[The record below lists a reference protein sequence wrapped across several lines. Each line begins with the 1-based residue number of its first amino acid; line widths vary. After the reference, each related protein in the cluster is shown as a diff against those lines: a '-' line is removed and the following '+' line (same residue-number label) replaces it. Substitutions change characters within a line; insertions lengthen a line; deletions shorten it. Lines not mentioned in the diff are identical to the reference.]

1 MAVFTCVF
9 VLLVCIIDGHP
20 QTNDFYRR
28 WCSPPSGDML
38 LTPAI
43 FTALL
48 TVYILVRRLRQHLR
62 NKHSKRRLKEI
73 KFVRLSGKTSPTCPL
88 SGRPGLSR
96 NKGKKSS
103 PCILAKLG
111 LDRTKEDGDKA
122 IQEGKAE
129 KKISRTSP
137 SILVRLELDKPPTA
151 VQAGKEEQ
159 PRSKG
164 MDKRIQLHGSS
175 SFIRQNPFLWYLPT
189 SERYPPSYDRYP
201 HR

>member
-9 VLLVCIIDGHP
+9 FLLICIIDGHP

-38 LTPAI
+38 LALAV

-48 TVYILVRRLRQHLR
+48 TAYILVRRLRKHLR
-62 NKHSKRRLKEI
+62 NKLSKWRLKEI
-73 KFVRLSGKTSPTCPL
+73 KFVRLPGKTSPTCPS
-88 SGRPGLSR
+88 SGRPCNSR

-103 PCILAKLG
+103 PCILVRLG
-111 LDRTKEDGDKA
+111 LDRTKESGDRA
-122 IQEGKAE
+122 IQGGKAE

-137 SILVRLELDKPPTA
+137 SILVRLGLDKPPTA
-151 VQAGKEEQ
+151 VHVEKEEQ
-159 PRSKG
+159 TRSKG
-164 MDKRIQLHGSS
+164 MDKRIPLHGSS

-189 SERYPPSYDRYP
+189 SERYPPSSERYSP
-201 HR
+201 R